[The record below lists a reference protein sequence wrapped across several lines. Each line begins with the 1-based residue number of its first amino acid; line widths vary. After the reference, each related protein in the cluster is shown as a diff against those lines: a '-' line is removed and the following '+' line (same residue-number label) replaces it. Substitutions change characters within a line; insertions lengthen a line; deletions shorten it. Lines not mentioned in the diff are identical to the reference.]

1 MEYYFAAVSVR
12 CSSFMVGMPRPFV
25 LRDYRLLEVA
35 IQFCSHEEANI
46 LY

>member
-12 CSSFMVGMPRPFV
+12 SSSFMAGMPRPFV
-25 LRDYRLLEVA
+25 LRGYRLPEVS
-35 IQFCSHEEANI
+35 IQFCSPEEANI

>member
-12 CSSFMVGMPRPFV
+12 CSSFMAGTPRPFV
-25 LRDYRLLEVA
+25 LRGYHLLEA
-35 IQFCSHEEANI
+35 AAQFCSHEKANI